1 MIHIIKKNYVLLLI
15 VFISFPLISCNYLND
30 NSKKITT
37 NENIEAQSPP
47 KHPAQEYDNNNQEG
61 QMHNQ
66 QNDELDTERIT
77 NAKSIDDP
85 KSWVKATIPLPD
97 AANIEYSSNI
107 SITFDHDMDK
117 ESLNQENIRVYEG
130 KHSRNISNLFNYI
143 YDKNDRVLK
152 IEFKI
157 PENGFGTSN
166 SIMIFISRKVRNLSN
181 KEMGID
187 IKFGFATK

>member
-1 MIHIIKKNYVLLLI
+1 MIHIIKKTYVLLLI

-37 NENIEAQSPP
+37 NGNIETQSPS
-47 KHPAQEYDNNNQEG
+47 KHPAQGCDDN
-61 QMHNQ
+61 NQ
-66 QNDELDTERIT
+66 QNDELDIEQII

-97 AANIEYSSNI
+97 AANIDYSSNI
-107 SITFDHDMDK
+107 SITFSHDIDK
-117 ESLNQENIRVYEG
+117 ESLNQENIRVYES

-166 SIMIFISRKVRNLSN
+166 SIMIFISGKVKDLSN
-181 KEMGID
+181 KEMGVD